1 MLVEL
6 CVLLSALSQSTI
18 LVTRLALNSVVDWKK
33 DTASHLP
40 IEVIKKLHC
49 YIELNRSVLKN
60 QETAF
65 FGLLH

>member
-1 MLVEL
+1 MLVAL

-49 YIELNRSVLKN
+49 YIESVSP
-60 QETAF
+60 
-65 FGLLH
+65 

>member
-18 LVTRLALNSVVDWKK
+18 LVTRLALNNSVVDWKK
-33 DTASHLP
+33 DTAIHLP

-49 YIELNRSVLKN
+49 YIESVSP
-60 QETAF
+60 
-65 FGLLH
+65 